1 MEMKDLLEKMYQFS
15 GEPKQKPGD
24 QVRGKDKAKTSKKG
38 KGPYTKHPF
47 QGKLVGGDSRN
58 YHDKTMIESA
68 NENLLSELDQTA
80 KDTKLSRD
88 LAERWKQFKE
98 DLLGVE
104 ERRPTRE
111 GSRHPRG
118 HEPKEQYKTIKK
130 VDKNSSEE
138 EFIDKI
144 VDPKTKIDI
153 LKSQV
158 KYKGQSKGDPL
169 SALAIELSKQVDQ
182 LEKEND
188 QEELEIKKQAQT
200 DKRHDSE
207 IKKLKSKEMK
217 EYGAPANDQQQN
229 MTQQQQDALKKAT
242 LATNQMKSATGASA
256 STQSIMKAMDTA
268 SQGKSLTGPDAKA
281 IEPMVDVL
289 AQAAADPSLSN
300 QFKSL
305 ATQAKQK
312 QQQQQ
317 QQQKKVN

>member
-1 MEMKDLLEKMYQFS
+1 MEMKDLLEKMYQFA

-24 QVRGKDKAKTSKKG
+24 QVRGKDKAKPAKG
-38 KGPYTKHPF
+38 KPYPKHPF

-58 YHDKTMIESA
+58 YHDKTMIES
-68 NENLLSELDQTA
+68 NLLAELDQTA
-80 KDTKLSRD
+80 KDTKLVRD

-98 DLLGVE
+98 ELMGVGE
-104 ERRPTRE
+104 KRPARE

-118 HEPKEQYKTIKK
+118 HEPQQGYKTVKK
-130 VDKNSSEE
+130 VDKN
-138 EFIDKI
+138 
-144 VDPKTKIDI
+144 
-153 LKSQV
+153 
-158 KYKGQSKGDPL
+158 
-169 SALAIELSKQVDQ
+169 
-182 LEKEND
+182 
-188 QEELEIKKQAQT
+188 
-200 DKRHDSE
+200 
-207 IKKLKSKEMK
+207 KEMK

-256 STQSIMKAMDTA
+256 STQNIMKAIDTA
-268 SQGKSLTGPDAKA
+268 SQGKSLTGQDAKA

-317 QQQKKVN
+317 QQQKKTN